1 MPAEGLDCR
10 TESVERE
17 SGVMRIED
25 ASIVKEYALKVPRKS
40 AIEGLE
46 FMDTS
51 DTDNPILLMSTGNY
65 GGSLNVLEM
74 NENGEEWNLKSTI
87 KVDPQYFGMG
97 LTTVNSDTYVLT
109 WRAQKVLKYSSTDL
123 MSDNASE
130 SKVDLKELPYPMK

>member
-123 MSDNASE
+123 MSDNASD

>member
-1 MPAEGLDCR
+1 
-10 TESVERE
+10 
-17 SGVMRIED
+17 
-25 ASIVKEYALKVPRKS
+25 
-40 AIEGLE
+40 
-46 FMDTS
+46 MDTS